1 MTEPVSDN
9 KVHSVVLPSDP
20 HARAE
25 IKKAVMAISDEMA
38 LIEGHKGL
46 IKAEVEAICAEYKLP
61 KKFINK
67 MAKAYHL
74 KNLNAQKDEFEEFE
88 EMYREVLEKKHT
100 VPEVFGGEH
109 IPTAEETWLNAVQQ
123 ANEGEIEA

>member
-9 KVHSVVLPSDP
+9 KVHTVVLPSDP

-74 KNLNAQKDEFEEFE
+74 KNLNEQKDEFEEFE
-88 EMYREVLEKKHT
+88 EMYREVLEKQYAA
-100 VPEVFGGEH
+100 PEVLGGEYAV
-109 IPTAEETWLNAVQQ
+109 TAEEAFAGAMAVESEQ
-123 ANEGEIEA
+123 

>member
-1 MTEPVSDN
+1 MKEPVSDN

-74 KNLNAQKDEFEEFE
+74 KNLNEQKDEFEEFE
-88 EMYREVLEKKHT
+88 EMYREVLEKQYAA
-100 VPEVFGGEH
+100 PEVFGGEYAV
-109 IPTAEETWLNAVQQ
+109 TAEEAFAGAMAVESEQ
-123 ANEGEIEA
+123 